1 MTTHFKKKKKLMRRE
16 KTMIKLVILKVSR
29 RLKTD
34 QFLGER
40 RENERKSK
48 HQKKLENRIKP

>member
-40 RENERKSK
+40 RENDSNVGR
-48 HQKKLENRIKP
+48 